1 MTWTGT
7 VATNDTGNTVSTQP
21 VIFCGY
27 CRDKNGTLAFEQPF
41 HQCWENGMAVGAAC
55 TEPFESCEQ
64 RDQGA
69 FGRRQVRLP
78 RRSPSPARRPAT
90 PSTAAPHA
98 AKVAGNFCIPPTF
111 DPTVDASGNLPGPG
125 ATALNGVTEL
135 CSTPN
140 PCPGP

>member
-1 MTWTGT
+1 
-7 VATNDTGNTVSTQP
+7 V
-21 VIFCGY
+21 FCGY

-69 FGRRQVRLP
+69 FGPGGQAAKTITVIGT
-78 RRSPSPARRPAT
+78 PAGNT
-90 PSTAAPHA
+90 FDGLPHA